1 MVDLELDVE
10 EEETQRGIEPPAY
23 WPSRD
28 SKVEVEHL
36 TCHYAPQVCLFPL
49 STFTK
54 TDIISLNRFY
64 EESRS
69 KLGQRKR
76 LGYVVVQDLGSRVSA
91 PFSLVEGVT

>member
-28 SKVEVEHL
+28 SKVEVENL
-36 TCHYAPQVCLFPL
+36 TCHYAPQVCLFSF

-54 TDIISLNRFY
+54 TDNISLNRFY
-64 EESRS
+64 EESRLKS
-69 KLGQRKR
+69 GQRKR
-76 LGYVVVQDLGSRVSA
+76 LVYVVVQDLASRVSA
-91 PFSLVEGVT
+91 CFFLMRTVT